1 MFTLYMK
8 NNLLILLAFLIV
20 SIYVLQPEIL
30 ARLNDSIL
38 GKFLFIVIIIL
49 FAKTN
54 TIIGLF
60 VAILFFIINDNI
72 KYTFVE
78 NMSRYVDNVDGNIT
92 GYSKNNKNN
101 KNNKHNKKTK
111 RTRKNLFGVYNQPN
125 KSCHNC
131 GNCTDCKHCDNCSI
145 CNCTICSKKPTS
157 QNILELKQQL
167 KSKNSNE
174 IKPEPEILDINI
186 LNLLIDKVNFQS
198 YPSILDE
205 TNIYNM

>member
-1 MFTLYMK
+1 MK
-8 NNLLILLAFLIV
+8 NNLLILLAFIIV

-60 VAILFFIINDNI
+60 VAILFFIVNDNI

-78 NMSRYVDNVDGNIT
+78 NMSRYVDNVDGNVT
-92 GYSKNNKNN
+92 GYSKYDTKNKDN
-101 KNNKHNKKTK
+101 KPSK

-125 KSCHNC
+125 KTCHDC
-131 GNCTDCKHCDNCSI
+131 EHCSDCDDCKS
-145 CNCTICSKKPTS
+145 CNKKPTS

-167 KSKNSNE
+167 QSTNSNE
-174 IKPEPEILDINI
+174 IKPDPEILDINI

>member
-1 MFTLYMK
+1 MK
-8 NNLLILLAFLIV
+8 NNLLILLAFIIV

-38 GKFLFIVIIIL
+38 GKFLFIVIIII

-60 VAILFFIINDNI
+60 VAILFFIVNDNI

-78 NMSRYVDNVDGNIT
+78 NMSRYVDNVDGKIT
-92 GYSKNNKNN
+92 GYSKYDKKNKDN
-101 KNNKHNKKTK
+101 KPSK

-125 KSCHNC
+125 KSCN
-131 GNCTDCKHCDNCSI
+131 
-145 CNCTICSKKPTS
+145 KKPTS

-167 KSKNSNE
+167 QSTNSNE
-174 IKPEPEILDINI
+174 IKPDPEILDINI